1 MSGAIGSGRPTYGP
15 PPVLIRLLR
24 RLREGVAAVATL
36 MAYIAGWNYVA
47 CALFITFDVVA
58 RRFFGFSSQATV
70 EITGYMLAAGI
81 AWALAH
87 TLARRAHI
95 RVDVLV
101 NRMPFG
107 IRAWLHVFSLAL
119 LGGLSVL
126 IAWSAWELVDE
137 SALFNATD
145 NSALRIP
152 MILPQGIW
160 AVGISAFVVM
170 LGVLLL
176 ESTLNLLA
184 GRSADVDRLLGSRTL
199 EDETVEALEAV
210 AMAHEGEQPKG
221 AAR

>member
-1 MSGAIGSGRPTYGP
+1 MSGAIPSGRPTYGP
-15 PPVLIRLLR
+15 PPILLRLTR
-24 RLREGVAAVATL
+24 RLREGVAAIAAL
-36 MAYIAGWNYVA
+36 MAYLAGWNYIA
-47 CALFITFDVVA
+47 CALFITFDIVA

-107 IRAWLHVFSLAL
+107 IRAWMHLFSLAL
-119 LGGLSVL
+119 LGGLMVL
-126 IAWSAWELVDE
+126 VMWAAWELVDE
-137 SALFNATD
+137 SALFDAHD

-152 MILPQGIW
+152 MVIPQGIW

-170 LGVLLL
+170 TAVLLL
-176 ESTLNLLA
+176 ESTLDLLA
-184 GRSADVDRLLGSRTL
+184 GRPADVDRLLGSRTL
-199 EDETVEALEAV
+199 EDETAEALEAV
-210 AMAHEGEQPKG
+210 AMAHEGEHPEG
-221 AAR
+221 APR